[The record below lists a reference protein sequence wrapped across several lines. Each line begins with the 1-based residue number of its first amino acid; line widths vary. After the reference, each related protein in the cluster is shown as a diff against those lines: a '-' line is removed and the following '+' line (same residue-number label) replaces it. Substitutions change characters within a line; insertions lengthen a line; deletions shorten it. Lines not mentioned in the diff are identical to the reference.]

1 MVIVW
6 CGPPVAILCGGK
18 VERSDG
24 THDLGGHTALGIIIA
39 AFLIKD
45 ENILMFCERGQ
56 VEVNVL

>member
-1 MVIVW
+1 MEIVW
-6 CGPPVAILCGGK
+6 CGPPVAIICGGK

-39 AFLIKD
+39 AFLIED
-45 ENILMFCERGQ
+45 EIILMFSKRGQ